1 MSGAALSEELPAVSL
16 FGPAQM
22 TLERAQRL
30 FRRAQHSVT
39 HSLRIASGGD
49 LMGPAP
55 QARQTRFVP
64 CTWGVRRDDYRWRG
78 DANRD
83 FAALR
88 SGASTMGWALV
99 HAPLR
104 NWSELLPGAMPD
116 VMGTRSDLYLADY
129 WLLTVHYLVW
139 SKRLPYPIKASWL
152 HGASVH
158 DQPFSFISELPTDLA
173 EASLDA
179 LILFREAALTLPRS
193 GGPTPI
199 APAEPPVLRDGR
211 WHLMTREAP
220 TSAAVQTPPTVEPPE
235 PPPQAAVLQDAMD
248 GSDVLP
254 ELDDQT
260 FTVCCVGKKYRFT
273 ARNKQLFALLD
284 RVRRRPGHR
293 VSYDDLRGT
302 GDVWDGSQVED
313 SSIRGA
319 VARLRKL
326 LKTHGISA
334 LAERVTTGTYQ
345 GRGYVILQTTE
356 GQDRSS

>member
-1 MSGAALSEELPAVSL
+1 MSAVVVSEGLSTISL

-22 TLERAQRL
+22 AMERAYRL
-30 FRRAQHSVT
+30 FRRARHNVT
-39 HSLRIASGGD
+39 HTLRIASSNNLITRIPEGN
-49 LMGPAP
+49 
-55 QARQTRFVP
+55 QTRFVP
-64 CTWGVRRDDYRWRG
+64 CAWGMRRDDYRWRG
-78 DANRD
+78 DGGRD

-104 NWSELLPGAMPD
+104 NWNELLPGAMAE

-129 WLLTVHYLVW
+129 WLLTVHYLLW
-139 SKRLPYPIKASWL
+139 SKQLPYPIKARWTQ
-152 HGASVH
+152 GASIH
-158 DQPFSFISELPTDLA
+158 DQPFGFTSELPTDLA

-179 LILFREAALTLPRS
+179 LILFREAAVTPR
-193 GGPTPI
+193 GTTTPC
-199 APAEPPVLRDGR
+199 ATAEPPVLRDGQ
-211 WHLMTREAP
+211 WHLLNRE
-220 TSAAVQTPPTVEPPE
+220 TQVVAAVTPMPTARLPE
-235 PPPQAAVLQDAMD
+235 PPSQAVAPQDAMN

-254 ELDDQT
+254 ELNDQT
-260 FTVCCVGKKYRFT
+260 FTVRCGGRAYRFT

-293 VSYDDLRGT
+293 VSFDDLRAN

-326 LKTHGISA
+326 LKTHGMDA

-345 GRGYVILQTTE
+345 GRGYIVLQTAE
-356 GQDRSS
+356 GRNGAS

>member
-1 MSGAALSEELPAVSL
+1 MLGAALSEELPAASL

-22 TLERAQRL
+22 ALERAQRL
-30 FRRAQHSVT
+30 FRRAQRSVT
-39 HSLRIASGGD
+39 HTLRIASRGD
-49 LMGPAP
+49 LMGPTP
-55 QARQTRFVP
+55 QARQIRFVP
-64 CTWGVRRDDYRWRG
+64 CTWGMRRDDYRWRG

-104 NWSELLPGAMPD
+104 NWSELLPGTMPD

-139 SKRLPYPIKASWL
+139 SKRLPYPIKANWL
-152 HGASVH
+152 HGASIH
-158 DQPFSFISELPTDLA
+158 DRPFSFTSELPTDLT

-179 LILFREAALTLPRS
+179 LILFREAAVTLPRN
-193 GGPTPI
+193 GGDIPI
-199 APAEPPVLRDGR
+199 APAEPPVLHDGH
-211 WHLMTREAP
+211 WHLMTREVP
-220 TSAAVQTPPTVEPPE
+220 TSAANQTLPTAESLE
-235 PPPQAAVLQDAMD
+235 PPPQAAVLKEAMD

-254 ELDDQT
+254 ELNDQT
-260 FTVCCVGKKYRFT
+260 FTVCCGGKKYRFT

-293 VSYDDLRGT
+293 VSFDDLRTT
-302 GDVWDGSQVED
+302 GDVWDGSRVED

-326 LKTHGISA
+326 LKNHGMSA

-345 GRGYVILQTTE
+345 GRGYVVLQTAE
-356 GQDRSS
+356 GHD